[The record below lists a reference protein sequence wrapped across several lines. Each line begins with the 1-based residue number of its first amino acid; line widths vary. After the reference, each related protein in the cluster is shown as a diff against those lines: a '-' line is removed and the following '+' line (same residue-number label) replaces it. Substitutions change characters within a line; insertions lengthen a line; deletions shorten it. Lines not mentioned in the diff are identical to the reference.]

1 MIRVVNDTEIWISM
15 NKKSI
20 EDLGFPQVLQ
30 KIQGCALSREGFQ
43 RLATM
48 GFLTDKRALKERQ
61 EKVGSFYRLLGRP
74 DAGHPSSFAD
84 ITEAM
89 HTLKNPLLV
98 LDGQALMGIAHYIGS
113 AETLL
118 EYCNQS
124 LENSGPLEPINGL
137 LGKQIESS
145 LLNLKASIHT
155 ILDETGE
162 VKESH
167 PAIRALRKRAE
178 QAKGERS
185 RFCNEYMKSK
195 RDAMQSDQSAYRD
208 GRVVIPVRNDRRSE
222 VEGFISSAST
232 SGNTVFMEP
241 YKLVEMNNS
250 VVMAENQIL
259 VEIAKLLAHL
269 DGQARGCK
277 SELIALMEMV
287 GATDA
292 LYAAARYSYDQNA
305 SKVSLDSDVC
315 TLLDA
320 RHPLLGKKAVPITVA
335 LEAKVQ
341 AVVISGPNAGG
352 KTVTI
357 KTVGLLA
364 LLNQFCGFI
373 PAKDGSS
380 LPLFDDIFTDI
391 GDEQSIEEELS
402 TFSGHMK
409 QIGHILRNMTSRSL
423 VIMDELG
430 SGTDP
435 VEGSAL
441 ARATL
446 EYCIRKAK
454 LTLVTSHHGVLK
466 QFAYAKENVINA
478 SMEFDEQSHLP
489 TFRVISGIPGDSHA
503 LDTAKAMGLPLEVL
517 DKAKQYLGSEAVE
530 IGEII
535 RGLEKRKREAD
546 LLEQNLKDRHYKLQQ
561 QVKQVQLKELK
572 LKQDA
577 LILKQEQSSDLYRFM
592 REKSSELE
600 NLVAELRSGEITR
613 EKTRKVKS
621 FVSSVQEKHEQTEKQ
636 IQDQSEELEPKRG
649 KTTPIQFKPNMDVL
663 CGTARREGR
672 IIRRASKGKWIVAI
686 GTMKFTLPESE
697 LSVAR
702 KQEEKKVHVQYHSSA
717 PPPKMVLDVRGM
729 SLEEALS
736 ALDIQIESALVHG
749 FSTFSIIHGYG
760 DGILS
765 RGIGQYL
772 KQSVSITDYRFAL
785 PEDGG
790 MGKTYVFL

>member
-1 MIRVVNDTEIWISM
+1 M

-20 EDLGFPQVLQ
+20 EDLGFLQVLE
-30 KIQGCALSREGFQ
+30 KIQLCTLSQEGFQ
-43 RLATM
+43 SLSTM
-48 GFLTDKRALKERQ
+48 GFLTDKAELLERQ
-61 EKVGSFYRLLGRP
+61 KKVASFYHLLGRS
-74 DAGHPSSFAD
+74 DVSSPSSFVD
-84 ITEAM
+84 ITEAI
-89 HTLKNPLLV
+89 HVLENPLLV
-98 LDGQALMGIAHYIGS
+98 LDGHALIGLAHYIAS
-113 AETLL
+113 SEILL
-118 EYCNQS
+118 SYCNQS
-124 LENSGPLEPINGL
+124 LENSGPLHPIHGL
-137 LGKQIESS
+137 LGLVIEPS
-145 LLNLKASIHT
+145 LLHLKASIHT
-155 ILDETGE
+155 ILDESGE
-162 VKESH
+162 VKEGH
-167 PAIRALRKRAE
+167 PAIRALRRKLE
-178 QAKGERS
+178 QTKGERS
-185 RFCNEYMKSK
+185 RFCSDYMKTKSL
-195 RDAMQSDQSAYRD
+195 AMQSDQSAYRD
-208 GRVVIPVRNDRRSE
+208 GRVVMPVRNDRRSE

-259 VEIAKLLAHL
+259 VEIAKLLAQL
-269 DGQARGCK
+269 DEKARACK
-277 SELIALMEMV
+277 SELLSLTRMI
-287 GATDA
+287 GSTDA
-292 LYAAARYSYDQNA
+292 LYAMARYSHDHQATQVN
-305 SKVSLDSDVC
+305 LENDVC
-315 TLLDA
+315 LLLDA

-335 LEAKVQ
+335 LENNVQ

-357 KTVGLLA
+357 KTVGLLS

-373 PAKDGSS
+373 PASDGSS
-380 LPLFDDIFTDI
+380 LPLFDDVFTDI

-409 QIGHILRNMTSRSL
+409 QIGHILRSMTEHSL

-446 EYCIRKAK
+446 EYCIQKAK

-478 SMEFDEQSHLP
+478 SMEFDEQDHMP

-503 LDTAKAMGLPLEVL
+503 LDTARTMRLPSEVL
-517 DKAKQYLGSEAVE
+517 DKAEQYLGSEAVE

-535 RGLEKRKREAD
+535 KGLEKRKREAD
-546 LLEQNLKDRHYKLQQ
+546 LHEENLKDRHYKLQQ
-561 QVKQVQLKELK
+561 QVKLVQLKELK

-600 NLVAELRSGEITR
+600 NLVSELRTGEITR
-613 EKTRKVKS
+613 EKTKKVKA
-621 FVSSVQEKHEQTEKQ
+621 FVSSVQEKHDLTDKQ
-636 IQDQSEELEPKRG
+636 IQQQAEELKPRDESPRI
-649 KTTPIQFKPNMDVL
+649 PIEVKPNMDVL
-663 CGTARREGR
+663 CGKSRREGR
-672 IIRRASKGKWIVAI
+672 VIRKAAKGKWIVAI
-686 GTMKFTLPESE
+686 GTMKFTLDESE
-697 LSVAR
+697 LSLPR

-729 SLEEALS
+729 TLEEALS
-736 ALDIQIESALVHG
+736 ALDIQMESALVHG

-772 KQSVSITDYRFAL
+772 KTSSNVTDYRFAL

>member
-1 MIRVVNDTEIWISM
+1 M

-20 EDLGFPQVLQ
+20 EDLGFLSVLQ
-30 KIQGCALSREGFQ
+30 KIQLCSLSREGYQ
-43 RLATM
+43 HLETM
-48 GFLTDKRALKERQ
+48 GFLTDRASLEERQ
-61 EKVGSFYRLLGRP
+61 KKVASFHYLLGHP
-74 DAGHPSSFAD
+74 DGEAPASFAD
-84 ITEAM
+84 ITQAVQVLE
-89 HTLKNPLLV
+89 NPLLV
-98 LDGQALMGIAHYIGS
+98 LDGQALIGIAHYIGS
-113 AETLL
+113 SETLL
-118 EYCNQS
+118 SYCNQS
-124 LENSGPLEPINGL
+124 LENRGPLQPIFGL
-137 LGKQIESS
+137 LGLQIEAS
-145 LLNLKASIHT
+145 LIHLKTSIHE
-155 ILDETGE
+155 ILDESGE

-167 PAIRALRKRAE
+167 PAIRALRRHLE
-178 QAKGERS
+178 QAKGERL
-185 RFCNEYMKSK
+185 RFCNDYMKTKSL
-195 RDAMQSDQSAYRD
+195 AMQSDQSAYRD
-208 GRVVIPVRNDRRSE
+208 GRVVLPVRNDRRSE
-222 VEGFISSAST
+222 VEGFISSASS

-241 YKLVEMNNS
+241 YRLVEMNNS

-259 VEIAKLLAHL
+259 VEIAKLLAQL
-269 DGQARGCK
+269 DEKARACK
-277 SELIALMEMV
+277 AELLALMQMV
-287 GATDA
+287 GTADA
-292 LYAAARYSYDQNA
+292 LYGCARYSFDHHATQVN
-305 SKVSLDSDVC
+305 LDSDEC
-315 TLLDA
+315 ILIGA
-320 RHPLLGKKAVPITVA
+320 RHPLLGKKAVPITVR
-335 LEAKVQ
+335 LEPKVQ

-357 KTVGLLA
+357 KTVGLLS

-373 PAKDGSS
+373 PADDGSS
-380 LPLFDDIFTDI
+380 LPIFDDVFTDI

-409 QIGHILRNMTSRSL
+409 QIGHILRNMTENSL

-446 EYCIRKAK
+446 EYCIQKAK

-478 SMEFDEQSHLP
+478 SMEFDEASHLP

-503 LDTAKAMGLPLEVL
+503 LDTAKAMRLPFEVL

-535 RGLEKRKREAD
+535 KGLEKRKREAD
-546 LLEQNLKDRHYKLQQ
+546 LHEENLKDRHYKLQQ

-592 REKSSELE
+592 RDKRGELE
-600 NLVAELRSGEITR
+600 NLVSELRTGEINR
-613 EKTRKVKS
+613 EKTKKVKA
-621 FVSSVQEKHEQTEKQ
+621 FVSSLQEKHDLTDQQ
-636 IQDQSEELEPKRG
+636 IRSQSEELEPESEPRA
-649 KTTPIQFKPNMDVL
+649 PIQVKPAMDVL
-663 CGTARREGR
+663 CGKARREGR
-672 IIRRASKGKWIVAI
+672 VIRRASKGKWIVAI
-686 GTMKFTLPESE
+686 GTMKFTLDESE
-697 LSVAR
+697 LSLSG
-702 KQEEKKVHVQYHSSA
+702 KQEPNKVHVQYHSSA

-729 SLEEALS
+729 TLEETLS
-736 ALDIQIESALVHG
+736 ALDSQVESALVHG

-765 RGIGQYL
+765 RGIGEYL
-772 KQSVSITDYRFAL
+772 KKSASVTDYRFAL

>member
-1 MIRVVNDTEIWISM
+1 M

-20 EDLGFPQVLQ
+20 EDLGFVQVLQ
-30 KIQGCALSREGFQ
+30 KIKRCALSIEGAQ
-43 RLATM
+43 ELSSM
-48 GFLTDKRALKERQ
+48 VFLTEKAALEVRQ
-61 EKVGSFYRLLGRP
+61 GKVASFFRLLGRS
-74 DAGHPSSFAD
+74 DTGMPSSFVD
-84 ITEAM
+84 ITNAVKILE
-89 HTLKNPLLV
+89 NPLLV
-98 LDGQALMGIAHYIGS
+98 LDGQDLMGIAHYIGS
-113 AETLL
+113 SQTLL

-124 LENSGPLEPINGL
+124 LGNSGPLQPIYGL
-137 LGKQIESS
+137 LGDSIEPA
-145 LLNLKASIHT
+145 LIRLKTGIHA
-155 ILDETGE
+155 ILDESGE

-167 PAIRALRKRAE
+167 PAIRSLRRQVE
-178 QAKGERS
+178 LAKSERS
-185 RFCNEYMKSK
+185 RFCNDYMKTKSQ
-195 RDAMQSDQSAYRD
+195 AMQSDQSAYRD
-208 GRVVIPVRNDRRSE
+208 GRVVLPVRNDRRSE
-222 VEGFISSAST
+222 VDGFISSASS

-259 VEIAKLLAHL
+259 IEIAKLLAQL
-269 DGQARGCK
+269 DKQARLCK
-277 SELIALMEMV
+277 GELLALMKLV
-287 GATDA
+287 ATADA
-292 LYAAARYSYDQNA
+292 LFAAARYSFDHQGTQTN
-305 SKVSLDSDVC
+305 LDLDEC

-320 RHPLLGKKAVPITVA
+320 RHPLLGKKAVPITVR
-335 LEAKVQ
+335 LSKNVQ

-357 KTVGLLA
+357 KTVGLMA

-409 QIGHILRNMTSRSL
+409 QVGHILRNMTERSL

-446 EYCIRKAK
+446 EYCIRQAK

-478 SMEFDEQSHLP
+478 SMEFDEGTHLP

-503 LDTAKAMGLPLEVL
+503 LDTAKAMRLPSEVL
-517 DKAKQYLGSEAVE
+517 DKARQYLGSEAVE
-530 IGEII
+530 IGQII
-535 RGLEKRKREAD
+535 KGLERRKREAD
-546 LLEQNLKDRHYKLQQ
+546 LHEQNLKDRHYKLQQ
-561 QVKQVQLKELK
+561 QVRQVQLKELK

-613 EKTRKVKS
+613 EKTRKVKA
-621 FVSSVQEKHEQTEKQ
+621 FVSSVQDKYEQTEGQ
-636 IQDQSEELEPKRG
+636 IESQGEELKPQEE
-649 KTTPIQFKPNMDVL
+649 TTEPIQFKPSMDVL
-663 CGTARREGR
+663 CGKARREGR
-672 IIRRASKGKWIVAI
+672 IIRNASKGKWIVAI
-686 GTMKFTLPESE
+686 GTMKFTLEESE
-697 LSVAR
+697 LSLPR
-702 KQEEKKVHVQYHSSA
+702 KQEEKKIHVQYHSSA
-717 PPPKMVLDVRGM
+717 PPPKLTLDVRGM
-729 SLEEALS
+729 TLEEALS
-736 ALDIQIESALVHG
+736 ALDMQIESALVHG

-765 RGIGQYL
+765 RGIGEYL
-772 KQSVSITDYRFAL
+772 KQSASVTDYRFAL

-790 MGKTYVFL
+790 MGKTFVFL

>member
-1 MIRVVNDTEIWISM
+1 M

-20 EDLGFPQVLQ
+20 EDLGFLSVLQ
-30 KIQGCALSREGFQ
+30 KIQDCALSQEGFQ
-43 RLATM
+43 HLASM
-48 GFLTDKRALKERQ
+48 DFLTDKASLETRQ
-61 EKVGSFYRLLGRP
+61 KKVASFYHLLGRS
-74 DAGHPSSFAD
+74 DVSMPSSFVD
-84 ITEAM
+84 ITQAIQILE
-89 HTLKNPLLV
+89 NPLLV
-98 LDGQALMGIAHYIGS
+98 LDGHALIGLAHYIES
-113 AETLL
+113 AEVLL
-118 EYCNQS
+118 TYCNQS
-124 LENSGPLEPINGL
+124 LENSGPLQPIHGL
-137 LGKQIESS
+137 VGTAIEAS
-145 LLNLKASIHT
+145 LLHLKASIHT
-155 ILDETGE
+155 ILDESGE

-167 PAIRALRKRAE
+167 PAIRSLRRQLELTKS
-178 QAKGERS
+178 ERS
-185 RFCNEYMKSK
+185 RFCNDYMKTKSQ
-195 RDAMQSDQSAYRD
+195 AMQSDQSAYRD
-208 GRVVIPVRNDRRSE
+208 GRVVMPVRNDRRSE
-222 VEGFISSAST
+222 VEGFISSASS

-241 YKLVEMNNS
+241 FKLVEMNNS

-259 VEIAKLLAHL
+259 VEIAKLLAQL
-269 DGQARGCK
+269 DAKARACK
-277 SELIALMEMV
+277 SELLSLMEMV
-287 GATDA
+287 GSTDA
-292 LYAAARYSYDQNA
+292 LFGAARYSFDHQATQVN
-305 SKVSLDSDVC
+305 LDSDIC

-320 RHPLLGKKAVPITVA
+320 RHPLLGKKAVPITVK
-335 LEAKVQ
+335 LEGKVQ

-373 PAKDGSS
+373 PAKDGSA
-380 LPLFDDIFTDI
+380 LPIFDDVFTDI

-409 QIGHILRNMTSRSL
+409 QIGHILQNITENSL

-435 VEGSAL
+435 VEGAAL

-478 SMEFDEQSHLP
+478 SMEFDDQNHLP

-503 LDTAKAMGLPLEVL
+503 LDTAKAMRLPPEVL
-517 DKAKQYLGSEAVE
+517 DKARQYLGSEAVE

-535 RGLEKRKREAD
+535 KGLEKRKREAD
-546 LLEQNLKDRHYKLQQ
+546 LQELNLKDRHFKLQQ

-592 REKSSELE
+592 REKSRELE
-600 NLVAELRSGEITR
+600 NLVSELRTGEITR
-613 EKTRKVKS
+613 EKTKKVKA
-621 FVSSVQEKHEQTEKQ
+621 FVTSMQEKHDLTDQQ
-636 IQDQSEELEPKRG
+636 IQRQSEELQPESEPA
-649 KTTPIQFKPNMDVL
+649 TPILVKPNMDVL
-663 CGTARREGR
+663 CGKARREGR
-672 IIRRASKGKWIVAI
+672 VIRRASKGKWIVAI
-686 GTMKFTLPESE
+686 GTMKFTLAESE
-697 LSVAR
+697 LSLPR
-702 KQEEKKVHVQYHSSA
+702 KQEEKKVHVQYHSSS

-729 SLEEALS
+729 TLEESLS
-736 ALDIQIESALVHG
+736 VLDIQIESALVHG
-749 FSTFSIIHGYG
+749 FATFSIIHGYG

-765 RGIGQYL
+765 RGIGDYL
-772 KQSVSITDYRFAL
+772 KNSTVVTDYRFAL

>member
-1 MIRVVNDTEIWISM
+1 M

-20 EDLGFPQVLQ
+20 EDLGFLSVLQ
-30 KIQGCALSREGFQ
+30 KIQGCALSLEGVHH
-43 RLATM
+43 LAVM
-48 GFLTDKRALKERQ
+48 GFLHERAALEERQ
-61 EKVGSFYRLLGRP
+61 KKVASFYRLLGRS
-74 DAGHPSSFAD
+74 DAAMPSSFVD
-84 ITEAM
+84 ITEAIQV
-89 HTLKNPLLV
+89 LNNPLLT
-98 LDGQALMGIAHYIGS
+98 LDGQALIGIAHYIES
-113 AETLL
+113 SESLL
-118 EYCNQS
+118 SYCNQNF
-124 LENSGPLEPINGL
+124 ENSGPLVPIFAL
-137 LGKQIESS
+137 LGEHIEQS
-145 LLNLKASIHT
+145 LLLLKANIHT
-155 ILDETGE
+155 ILDESGE

-167 PAIRALRKRAE
+167 PAIRTLRKQVE

-185 RFCNEYMKSK
+185 RFCTDYMKTKSV
-195 RDAMQSDQSAYRD
+195 AMQSDQSVYRD

-222 VEGFISSAST
+222 VDGFISSASS

-259 VEIAKLLAHL
+259 IEIAKLLAQL
-269 DGQARGCK
+269 DTKTRECK
-277 SELIALMEMV
+277 AELLSLMNMV
-287 GATDA
+287 ASTDA
-292 LYAAARYSYDQNA
+292 LFALARYSFTTQATQVNIDG
-305 SKVSLDSDVC
+305 DVC
-315 TLLDA
+315 MLLNA
-320 RHPLLGKKAVPITVA
+320 RHPLLGKKAVPITVS
-335 LEAKVQ
+335 LEGKVQ

-357 KTVGLLA
+357 KTVGLMA

-373 PAKDGSS
+373 PAKEGSA

-409 QIGHILRNMTSRSL
+409 QVGHILRNMTQNSL

-446 EYCIRKAK
+446 EYCIKKAK
-454 LTLVTSHHGVLK
+454 LTMVTSHHGVLK

-503 LDTAKAMGLPLEVL
+503 LDTAKAMHLPLEVL
-517 DKAKQYLGSEAVE
+517 DKAKHYLGSEAVE

-535 RGLEKRKREAD
+535 KGLEKRKREAD
-546 LLEQNLKDRHYKLQQ
+546 LQEQNLKDRHYKLQQ

-572 LKQDA
+572 VKQDA

-592 REKSSELE
+592 REKNRELE
-600 NLVAELRSGEITR
+600 NLVSELRSGEITR
-613 EKTRKVKS
+613 EKTKKVKT
-621 FVSSVQEKHEQTEKQ
+621 FVTSVQEKHDQTDKQ
-636 IQDQSEELEPKRG
+636 IQQQIEEMKPESKDPTPLEL
-649 KTTPIQFKPNMDVL
+649 KPNMDVL
-663 CGTARREGR
+663 CGKARREGR
-672 IIRRASKGKWIVAI
+672 IIRKASKDRWVVAI
-686 GTMKFTLPESE
+686 GTMKFTLSEGE
-697 LSVAR
+697 LSLPL
-702 KQEEKKVHVQYHSSA
+702 QQNEKKVHVQYHSSA
-717 PPPKMVLDVRGM
+717 PPPKMVLDVRGLT
-729 SLEEALS
+729 LEEALS

-749 FSTFSIIHGYG
+749 FSSFSIIHGYG

-765 RGIGQYL
+765 RGMGEYL
-772 KQSVSITDYRFAL
+772 KKSISVTDYRFAL

>member
-1 MIRVVNDTEIWISM
+1 M

-20 EDLGFPQVLQ
+20 EDLGFLSVLQ
-30 KIQGCALSREGFQ
+30 KIQHCALSHEGYQ
-43 RLATM
+43 YLSRM
-48 GFLTDKRALKERQ
+48 GFLTDREALEKRQ
-61 EKVGSFYRLLGRP
+61 EKVASFYRLLGRS
-74 DAGHPSSFAD
+74 DAGSPASFVD
-84 ITEAM
+84 ITEAVQI
-89 HTLKNPLLV
+89 LENPLLV
-98 LDGQALMGIAHYIGS
+98 LDGNALMGIAHYIDS

-118 EYCNQS
+118 AYCNQS
-124 LENSGPLEPINGL
+124 LENSGPLHPIHGM
-137 LGKQIESS
+137 LGSEIASS
-145 LLNLKASIHT
+145 LLQLKVSIHT
-155 ILDETGE
+155 ILDESGE

-167 PAIRALRKRAE
+167 PAIRALRRQVE

-185 RFCNEYMKSK
+185 RFCNDYMKTK

-232 SGNTVFMEP
+232 TGNTVFMEP

-259 VEIAKLLAHL
+259 VEIAKLLAML
-269 DGQARGCK
+269 DKKTRECRL
-277 SELIALMEMV
+277 ELLALREMV
-287 GATDA
+287 GPTDA
-292 LYAAARYSYDQNA
+292 LFASARYSFDHQATQVNL
-305 SKVSLDSDVC
+305 SSDVC
-315 TLLDA
+315 HLLDA
-320 RHPLLGKKAVPITVA
+320 RHPLLGKKAVPITVT

-357 KTVGLLA
+357 KTVGLMA

-380 LPLFDDIFTDI
+380 LPLFDDVFTDI

-409 QIGHILRNMTSRSL
+409 QIGYILRTMTSHSL

-435 VEGSAL
+435 VEGAAL

-446 EYCIRKAK
+446 EYCIQQAK
-454 LTLVTSHHGVLK
+454 LTMVTSHHGVLK

-478 SMEFDEQSHLP
+478 SMEFDEQNHLP

-503 LDTAKAMGLPLEVL
+503 LDTAAKMRLPSVVL

-535 RGLEKRKREAD
+535 KGLEKRKREAD
-546 LLEQNLKDRHYKLQQ
+546 LHEENLKARHYKLQQ

-613 EKTRKVKS
+613 EKTKKVKA
-621 FVSSVQEKHEQTEKQ
+621 FVSSVQDKHEQTDKQ
-636 IQDQSEELEPKRG
+636 IQSQSEELQPQERISV
-649 KTTPIQFKPNMDVL
+649 PIEFKPNMDVL
-663 CGTARREGR
+663 CGKTKREGR
-672 IIRRASKGKWIVAI
+672 IIRSASKGKWIVAI
-686 GTMKFTLPESE
+686 GTMKFTLSESE
-697 LSVAR
+697 LSLPR
-702 KQEEKKVHVQYHSSA
+702 KQEEKKVHVQYHSSS
-717 PPPKMVLDVRGM
+717 PPPKMVLDVRGLT
-729 SLEEALS
+729 LEEALN

-765 RGIGQYL
+765 RGMGEYL
-772 KQSVSITDYRFAL
+772 KDSISVTDYRFAL

>member
-1 MIRVVNDTEIWISM
+1 M

-20 EDLGFPQVLQ
+20 EDLGFLQVLE
-30 KIQGCALSREGFQ
+30 KIQGCALSREGY
-43 RLATM
+43 RHLASM
-48 GFLTDKRALKERQ
+48 GFLTDRIALEERQ
-61 EKVGSFYRLLGRP
+61 RKVAAFYRLLGRP
-74 DAGHPSSFAD
+74 DAPLPSSFAD

-89 HTLKNPLLV
+89 QTVKNPRLV
-98 LDGQALMGIAHYIGS
+98 LDGQALIGIAHFIGS
-113 AETLL
+113 SEKLL
-118 EYCNQS
+118 SYCNQS
-124 LENSGPLEPINGL
+124 VENSGPLEAINGL
-137 LGKQIESS
+137 LGGEIESS
-145 LLNLKASIHT
+145 LLHLKASIQT
-155 ILDETGE
+155 ILDEGGE

-167 PAIRALRKRAE
+167 PAIRALHKRVE

-185 RFCNEYMKSK
+185 RFCNDYMKTK
-195 RDAMQSDQSAYRD
+195 RDAMQSELSAYRD

-232 SGNTVFMEP
+232 TGNTVFMEP

-259 VEIAKLLAHL
+259 VEIAKLLAQL
-269 DGQARGCK
+269 DEKARACT
-277 SELIALMEMV
+277 SELYSLRDMV

-292 LYAAARYSYDQNA
+292 LYASARYSFDHNA
-305 SKVSLDSDVC
+305 TQVDLDSDVC

-335 LEAKVQ
+335 LGSKVQ

-373 PAKDGSS
+373 PATDGSS
-380 LPLFDDIFTDI
+380 LPLFDDVFTDI

-409 QIGHILRNMTSRSL
+409 QIGHILRNMTENSL

-478 SMEFDEQSHLP
+478 SMEFDEASHLP

-503 LDTAKAMGLPLEVL
+503 LDTARAMRLPTEVL

-546 LLEQNLKDRHYKLQQ
+546 LHEENLRDRHYKL
-561 QVKQVQLKELK
+561 
-572 LKQDA
+572 
-577 LILKQEQSSDLYRFM
+577 
-592 REKSSELE
+592 
-600 NLVAELRSGEITR
+600 
-613 EKTRKVKS
+613 
-621 FVSSVQEKHEQTEKQ
+621 
-636 IQDQSEELEPKRG
+636 
-649 KTTPIQFKPNMDVL
+649 
-663 CGTARREGR
+663 
-672 IIRRASKGKWIVAI
+672 
-686 GTMKFTLPESE
+686 
-697 LSVAR
+697 
-702 KQEEKKVHVQYHSSA
+702 
-717 PPPKMVLDVRGM
+717 
-729 SLEEALS
+729 
-736 ALDIQIESALVHG
+736 
-749 FSTFSIIHGYG
+749 
-760 DGILS
+760 
-765 RGIGQYL
+765 
-772 KQSVSITDYRFAL
+772 
-785 PEDGG
+785 
-790 MGKTYVFL
+790 

>member
-1 MIRVVNDTEIWISM
+1 M

-20 EDLGFPQVLQ
+20 EDLGFLSVLQ
-30 KIQGCALSREGFQ
+30 KIQSCALSPEGVQ
-43 RLATM
+43 HLAAM
-48 GFLTDKRALKERQ
+48 GFLASKAALKERQ
-61 EKVGSFYRLLGRP
+61 EKVAAFYRLLGVSDVRM
-74 DAGHPSSFAD
+74 PSSFVD
-84 ITEAM
+84 ITQAIQV
-89 HTLKNPLLV
+89 LKNPLLV
-98 LDGQALMGIAHYIGS
+98 LDGQALIDIAHYIGS

-118 EYCNQS
+118 DYCNQS
-124 LENSGPLEPINGL
+124 VENSGPLPAIDGM
-137 LGKQIESS
+137 LGTAIDSS
-145 LLNLKASIHT
+145 LLHLQTSIHT
-155 ILDETGE
+155 ILDESGE

-167 PAIRALRKRAE
+167 PAIRTLRKRVE

-185 RFCNEYMKSK
+185 RFCNDYMKTKSI
-195 RDAMQSDQSAYRD
+195 AMQSDQSAYRD
-208 GRVVIPVRNDRRSE
+208 GRVVLPVRNDRRSE
-222 VEGFISSAST
+222 VDGFISGASS

-241 YKLVEMNNS
+241 FKLVEMNNS

-259 VEIAKLLAHL
+259 VEIAKLLAQL
-269 DGQARGCK
+269 DEKARSCTN
-277 SELIALMEMV
+277 ELLSLMEKV
-287 GATDA
+287 GFADA
-292 LYAAARYSYDQNA
+292 LFGAARYSFDTQATQVN
-305 SKVSLDSDVC
+305 LDNDVC

-335 LEAKVQ
+335 LEGNVH

-364 LLNQFCGFI
+364 LMNQFCGFI
-373 PAKDGSS
+373 PAKEGSA
-380 LPLFDDIFTDI
+380 LPLFDDVFTDI

-409 QIGHILRNMTSRSL
+409 QIGYILRNMTASSL

-446 EYCIRKAK
+446 EYCIQKAR
-454 LTLVTSHHGVLK
+454 LTFVTSHHGVLK
-466 QFAYAKENVINA
+466 QFAYAKDTVINA

-503 LDTAKAMGLPLEVL
+503 LDTAKKMLLPPEVL

-535 RGLEKRKREAD
+535 KGLEKRRREAD
-546 LLEQNLKDRHYKLQQ
+546 LHEQNLKDRHYKLQQ

-600 NLVAELRSGEITR
+600 NLVSELRSGEITR
-613 EKTRKVKS
+613 EKTKKVKA
-621 FVSSVQEKHEQTEKQ
+621 FVSSVQEKHAMTDAQ
-636 IQDQSEELEPKRG
+636 IQSQIEELEPEKES
-649 KTTPIQFKPNMDVL
+649 TTPIQFKPNMDVL
-663 CGTARREGR
+663 CGTARREGH
-672 IIRRASKGKWIVAI
+672 IIRKATKGSWIVAI
-686 GTMKFTLPESE
+686 GTMKFTLSERE
-697 LSVAR
+697 LSLP
-702 KQEEKKVHVQYHSSA
+702 KKMQETKVHVQYHSSS

-729 SLEEALS
+729 TLEEALS
-736 ALDIQIESALVHG
+736 NLDIQIERALVHG

-765 RGIGQYL
+765 RGIGEYL
-772 KQSVSITDYRFAL
+772 KQSVSVTDYRFAL

>member
-1 MIRVVNDTEIWISM
+1 M

-20 EDLGFPQVLQ
+20 EDLGFFSVLQ
-30 KIQGCALSREGFQ
+30 KMQGCALSHEGFQ
-43 RLATM
+43 HLASM
-48 GFLTDKRALKERQ
+48 GFLTDKAALEERQ
-61 EKVGSFYRLLGRP
+61 EKVGAFYRLLGRS
-74 DAGHPSSFAD
+74 DVSMPSSFED
-84 ITEAM
+84 ITQAVQILE
-89 HTLKNPLLV
+89 NPLLV
-98 LDGQALMGIAHYIGS
+98 LDGQSLIGIAHYISS
-113 AETLL
+113 AESLL
-118 EYCNQS
+118 SYCNQN
-124 LENSGPLEPINGL
+124 LENSGPSPAIYGL
-137 LGKQIESS
+137 LGSAIDSS
-145 LLNLKASIHT
+145 LVHLQENIHT
-155 ILDETGE
+155 ILDESGE

-167 PAIRALRKRAE
+167 PAIRSLRKQVE

-185 RFCNEYMKSK
+185 RFCSDYMKTKSI
-195 RDAMQSDQSAYRD
+195 AMQSDQSAYRD

-222 VEGFISSAST
+222 VEGFISSASA

-259 VEIAKLLAHL
+259 VEIAKLLAQL
-269 DGQARGCK
+269 DEKTRKCK
-277 SELIALMEMV
+277 YELFSLMEKV
-287 GATDA
+287 GSTDA
-292 LYAAARYSYDQNA
+292 LFGVARYSFDNHA
-305 SKVSLDSDVC
+305 SQVNLDSEVC

-320 RHPLLGKKAVPITVA
+320 RHPLLGKKAVPITVT
-335 LEAKVQ
+335 LEGKVQ

-357 KTVGLLA
+357 KTVGLMA

-373 PAKDGSS
+373 PAKEGSA
-380 LPLFDDIFTDI
+380 LPIFDDVFTDI

-409 QIGHILRNMTSRSL
+409 QIGYILRNMTESSL

-446 EYCIRKAK
+446 EYCIKKAK

-503 LDTAKAMGLPLEVL
+503 LDTATTMQLPLEVL
-517 DKAKQYLGSEAVE
+517 NKAKQYLGSEAVE

-535 RGLEKRKREAD
+535 KGLEKRKREAD
-546 LLEQNLKDRHYKLQQ
+546 LQEQNLNDRHHKLQQ

-572 LKQDA
+572 LKQEA
-577 LILKQEQSSDLYRFM
+577 HILKQEQNSDLYRFM

-600 NLVAELRSGEITR
+600 NLVSELRSGEITR
-613 EKTRKVKS
+613 EKTKKVKA
-621 FVSSVQEKHEQTEKQ
+621 FVSSVQEKHEQTDAQ
-636 IQDQSEELEPKRG
+636 IQQQREELGPKREP
-649 KTTPIQFKPNMDVL
+649 TTPLQFKPNMDVL
-663 CGTARREGR
+663 CGSARREGR
-672 IIRRASKGKWIVAI
+672 IIRKASNGKWIVAI
-686 GTMKFTLPESE
+686 GTMKFTLAESE
-697 LSVAR
+697 LSLPR
-702 KQEEKKVHVQYHSSA
+702 NLEDKKVHVQYHSSS

-729 SLEEALS
+729 TLEEALS

-765 RGIGQYL
+765 RGMGEYL
-772 KQSVSITDYRFAL
+772 KQSNNVTDYRFAL